1 MPVPSYGTESK
12 ISYTGAHMT
21 AVVAHDINGLERS
34 ITEVSDL
41 IARLRVDAEIKRLI
55 ANIHRPGFTTP
66 AEYLLLKAAVLS
78 MQEHLAAVSA
88 LKATV
93 IQASD
98 AIGR

>member
-1 MPVPSYGTESK
+1 
-12 ISYTGAHMT
+12 MT

-34 ITEVSDL
+34 ITEVSEL
-41 IARLRVDAEIKRLI
+41 IAHLRGDADIKRLI

-66 AEYLLLKAAVLS
+66 AEFMLLNAAIQG
-78 MQEHLAAVSA
+78 MRDHLVAVSA

-98 AIGR
+98 VIARSA